1 MHFIILGI
9 LVVTIVFAPQWW
21 ARHTFKKYSKHNDS
35 FPGTGGQLARH
46 LLDQQGL
53 QHIPVEITTLGD
65 HYDPDAKTVRLLENH
80 FNGKSLTAISIAAHE
95 IGHAIQDKNDSP
107 LLRSRTKLVQFARI
121 TEKIGSAAM
130 IAMPFVT
137 AISRSPTIGL
147 ILFIC
152 AIASLFVSTI
162 VHLVTLPVEWDAS
175 FRKALPILQ
184 KGQYITKSEE
194 KAVNQILKAAA
205 LTYVAASLASLL
217 NLARW
222 IAILR
227 RR

>member
-1 MHFIILGI
+1 MHFVILGI
-9 LVVTIVFAPQWW
+9 FVVTLVFAPQWW

-53 QHIPVEITTLGD
+53 QHIPV
-65 HYDPDAKTVRLLENH
+65 
-80 FNGKSLTAISIAAHE
+80 
-95 IGHAIQDKNDSP
+95 
-107 LLRSRTKLVQFARI
+107 
-121 TEKIGSAAM
+121 
-130 IAMPFVT
+130 
-137 AISRSPTIGL
+137 
-147 ILFIC
+147 
-152 AIASLFVSTI
+152 
-162 VHLVTLPVEWDAS
+162 
-175 FRKALPILQ
+175 
-184 KGQYITKSEE
+184 YITKSEE
-194 KAVNQILKAAA
+194 KAVNQILRAAA

>member
-1 MHFIILGI
+1 MHFVILGMI
-9 LVVTIVFAPQWW
+9 VVIIVFAPQWW
-21 ARHTFKKYSKHNDS
+21 ARHTFKKYSQQNDS

-46 LLDQQGL
+46 LLDKQGL
-53 QHIPVEITTLGD
+53 HDIPVEISTRGD
-65 HYDPDAKTVRLLENH
+65 HYDPSEKVVRLLEGH
-80 FNGKSLTAISIAAHE
+80 YKGKSLTAISIAAHE
-95 IGHAIQDKNDSP
+95 VGHAIQDQNNSP
-107 LLRSRTKLVQFARI
+107 LLRSRTKLVQFASI

-137 AISRSPTIGL
+137 AISRSPALGL
-147 ILFIC
+147 ILFIS

-175 FRKALPILQ
+175 FHKALPMLK
-184 KGQYITKSEE
+184 KGAYITKNEE
-194 KAVNQILKAAA
+194 QAVKKILKAAA
-205 LTYVAASLASLL
+205 FTYVAASLASLL